1 MSVLKK
7 IESITEFKKYSEQN
21 IVYIIE
27 NTTNNV
33 PNFTLADFF
42 SYTLKNKNVM
52 QNITDIEYKALELAV
67 SVLKYKTEE
76 ITNRT
81 NIIGEFLSR
90 CINCALKRDSNAD
103 KIILNDFIQGF
114 YGHSAFEPMAKIIFE
129 KINKKQK
136 TNTIISESTQHRIQR
151 PKEFCE
157 KFTKNLT
164 QAVREGKI
172 DPIIGRDTEIR
183 SVIQIL
189 LRKTKNNPVLIGESG
204 VGKTAIAEGLA
215 HRMVNN
221 EVPEDLQNKELL
233 SLDIGL
239 LIAGAK
245 YQGDFEERLKGLLS
259 EVIESDDCILF
270 IDEMHLLM
278 GAGGKSGSLDAS
290 NLIKPE
296 LARGHLH
303 FLGATTTDE
312 YRENIEKDPAFE
324 RRLQKIVVEEPTVE
338 DTIAILRGIK
348 NKYEKHHM
356 IDISD
361 SAIIS
366 AVKLSQRYITDRN
379 LPDKAI
385 DLMDQAASIVR
396 MELKSK
402 PIELENLHRKMLLK
416 EVELNAMEKNSNESK
431 VKQKELDNIKKEYEQ
446 LNSIWENEKSFV
458 LKEHNLKDEI
468 NKKIIEQE
476 ECLKNSELTR
486 VSEIRYKELPK
497 LQLELENLLK
507 EKPVSKIFR
516 DKVSEHEIAEVVSNW
531 TGIPVTKMSG
541 EEGDQLINLEDTI
554 AKRLIGQSYAIE
566 SMASTIRRSRSGL
579 SDPSRPIGSF
589 LFLGP
594 TGVGKTELCKVV
606 NDILFEGAHD
616 IVRFD
621 MSEYMEKHSVSRLI
635 GAPPGYAGYEEGGL
649 LTEAVRKRPYS
660 VVLFDEIEKAH
671 EDISN
676 IFLQLFDEGHL
687 TDSFGR
693 KINFK
698 NTLIIMTSNI
708 GSSEILESVEMGEDY
723 HTMQSKVISLL
734 EKEMKPEILNRID
747 EVIVFEPLTK
757 DNVKDISV
765 LQLKRLN
772 KRLEEQS
779 LSLVLDESATEF
791 LIDKG
796 FNPSFGA
803 RPLKK
808 AIQQYIEKPLSKDL
822 IMKKFKSGDTIVGT
836 LLDNQIIFNVKVEN
850 IEKVKKTR
858 VSKNK

>member
-1 MSVLKK
+1 MSILNK
-7 IESITEFKKYSEQN
+7 INTITDFKQYSDIEV
-21 IVYIIE
+21 VYILD
-27 NTTNNV
+27 NVSKNV
-33 PNFTLADFF
+33 PVFTLGDIFL
-42 SYTLKNKNVM
+42 YTLKNKKVHSFLS
-52 QNITDIEYKALELAV
+52 ELELNSLI
-67 SVLKYKTEE
+67 SVANLMKDKPLEKHD
-76 ITNRT
+76 RDF
-81 NIIGEFLSR
+81 IIGKFLAT
-90 CINCALKRDSNAD
+90 CIKFSIQRDSNATN
-103 KIILNDFIQGF
+103 ISLIDFVNGF
-114 YGHSAFEPMAKIIFE
+114 SYHHSLEQSVKMIVE
-129 KINKKQK
+129 KMSNNKKTEYQ
-136 TNTIISESTQHRIQR
+136 EHSTKKLLKA
-151 PKEFCE
+151 KEYCD
-157 KFTKNLT
+157 KYTKNLT

-172 DPIIGRDTEIR
+172 DPIIGRDEEIR
-183 SVIQIL
+183 NVIQIL
-189 LRKTKNNPVLIGESG
+189 LRKTKNNPVLIGEAG

-270 IDEMHLLM
+270 IDEMHLLV
-278 GAGGKSGSLDAS
+278 GAGGKGGSLDAS

-303 FLGATTTDE
+303 FLGATTIDE

-324 RRLQKIVVEEPTVE
+324 RRLQKVVVEEPSAD

-348 NKYEKHHM
+348 NKYEKHHS

-361 SAIIS
+361 AAIVS

-385 DLMDQAASIVR
+385 DLIDQSASTVR

-402 PIELENLHRKMLLK
+402 PIDLENLQRKFLLK
-416 EVELNAMEKNSNESK
+416 QVELNAMDKETTDYTAKEKELFLI
-431 VKQKELDNIKKEYEQ
+431 QKEYNK
-446 LNSIWENEKSFV
+446 LNNLW
-458 LKEHNLKDEI
+458 LKEKELISKEHELKNII
-468 NKKIIEQE
+468 NKLKIEKE
-476 ECLKNSELTR
+476 ECLKNSDLER
-486 VSEIRYKELPK
+486 VSAICYSELPK
-497 LQLELENLLK
+497 FEKQLSDMLVD
-507 EKPVSKIFR
+507 KPQNMLFR
-516 DKVSEHEIAEVVSNW
+516 DKVTENEIAEVVSKW
-531 TGIPVTKMSG
+531 TGIPVTKMTG
-541 EEGDQLINLEDTI
+541 QEVNDLINLEDTI
-554 AKRLIGQSYAIE
+554 SKRVIGQSYAIE

-579 SDPSRPIGSF
+579 SDPSKPIGSF

-606 NDILFEGAHD
+606 NDILFDGAHD
-616 IVRFD
+616 IVRID

-635 GAPPGYAGYEEGGL
+635 GAPPGYAGYEEGGF
-649 LTEAVRKRPYS
+649 LTEAVRKKPYS
-660 VVLFDEIEKAH
+660 VVLLDEIEKAH
-671 EDISN
+671 EDVSN
-676 IFLQLFDEGHL
+676 ILLQLLDEGHL

-708 GSSEILESVEMGEDY
+708 GSAEILESVSVGEDY
-723 HTMQSKVISLL
+723 QTTQQKVMDLL
-734 EKEMKPEILNRID
+734 ENGMKPEILNRID

-772 KRLEEQS
+772 KRLEEQG
-779 LSLVLDESATEF
+779 LSLVLDKSATDF

-796 FNPSFGA
+796 FNPAFGA
-803 RPLKK
+803 RPLKR
-808 AIQQYIEKPLSKDL
+808 AIQQFIEKPLSKDL
-822 IMKKFKSGDTIVGT
+822 ILGKFKSGQQIVGS
-836 LLDNQIIFNVKVEN
+836 LVDNQICFNVKVEKTKKTTTKN
-850 IEKVKKTR
+850 VKKEL
-858 VSKNK
+858 